1 MTTPAHPHHRILHD
15 ADATLERRPFPA
27 ELASFPLLGTFSTHR
42 RHRGPYT
49 GAGSLLRYL
58 VPGLVSERKSL
69 LTAHDVEL
77 RAVAPELR
85 DILPGTHETLTS
97 TSGPEERTRFYPGAY
112 TLRVAHG
119 LTDLLLEIV
128 AETGPRS
135 LVFTDIDEADA
146 SDLQFLSVLWRRVS
160 PGQLELVLVTRSGTV
175 PPQLEAIG
183 PQALGRIGRD
193 RALEEA
199 RQVHPA
205 GRAATRR
212 EHPAGRTAL
221 AACYVASD
229 CTGRFAA
236 GRESYEALSPPER
249 ARLHDDRAAALEA
262 TGEFSWKLGAIPFH
276 RERGTEPA
284 TAGWAALH
292 EALEHCV
299 LMGFYDAA
307 LDLGQRCSAMLDW
320 RATPERCWMVTAK
333 VCTALTALGR
343 ADEAAEQYELA
354 CARTTLP
361 SVHLQAAYGRAM
373 LYTRFY
379 DPGRRDHHKAR
390 GRDQHGHRHLVAA
403 AGGRAAGVQPHVQR
417 ERPRPHRHASR
428 RP

>member
-183 PQALGRIGRD
+183 PQALGRIG
-193 RALEEA
+193 
-199 RQVHPA
+199 
-205 GRAATRR
+205 
-212 EHPAGRTAL
+212 
-221 AACYVASD
+221 S
-229 CTGRFAA
+229 
-236 GRESYEALSPPER
+236 
-249 ARLHDDRAAALEA
+249 
-262 TGEFSWKLGAIPFH
+262 
-276 RERGTEPA
+276 
-284 TAGWAALH
+284 
-292 EALEHCV
+292 
-299 LMGFYDAA
+299 
-307 LDLGQRCSAMLDW
+307 
-320 RATPERCWMVTAK
+320 
-333 VCTALTALGR
+333 
-343 ADEAAEQYELA
+343 
-354 CARTTLP
+354 
-361 SVHLQAAYGRAM
+361 
-373 LYTRFY
+373 
-379 DPGRRDHHKAR
+379 
-390 GRDQHGHRHLVAA
+390 
-403 AGGRAAGVQPHVQR
+403 
-417 ERPRPHRHASR
+417 RPRPRGSPTGPSGRTGRDSARAPGRPDGPGRLLRGVRLHRPVCR